1 MCAANSTVSGSK
13 LVTIRCGGRN
23 AETRGGYGVG
33 IELER
38 VLARL
43 KESGGTENVI
53 LDDEAAL
60 GALGALAI
68 VDPKRVGCDVECVS
82 GVAAG

>member
-1 MCAANSTVSGSK
+1 M
-13 LVTIRCGGRN
+13 
-23 AETRGGYGVG
+23 G
-33 IELER
+33 IELDR

-43 KESGGTENVI
+43 GESGGAENVL

-82 GVAAG
+82 GAAAS

>member
-1 MCAANSTVSGSK
+1 M
-13 LVTIRCGGRN
+13 
-23 AETRGGYGVG
+23 G

>member
-1 MCAANSTVSGSK
+1 M
-13 LVTIRCGGRN
+13 
-23 AETRGGYGVG
+23 G

-43 KESGGTENVI
+43 REAGGVENAI

-60 GALGALAI
+60 GVLGALAI
-68 VDPKRVGCDVECVS
+68 VDPKRVGCGAECAS
-82 GVAAG
+82 STVAS